1 MRHGEG
7 GEGQHGL
14 RHELVLPEHEAG
26 HGAAAAAGGRVRGAA
41 EAEEG
46 SAREAV
52 EGVPLDVTQ
61 TELHV
66 EGGVVQV
73 PEPVVCEGEL
83 DQAFYYLATCCV
95 LLCIASVLNG
105 SRY

>member
-7 GEGQHGL
+7 GEGQHRL
-14 RHELVLPEHEAG
+14 RHELVLPEHEAR
-26 HGAAAAAGGRVRGAA
+26 HGAAAAAAGGRVRAAA

-46 SAREAV
+46 FAREAV
-52 EGVPLDVTQ
+52 EGVALDVTQ

-73 PEPVVCEGEL
+73 PEPVVGEGEL
-83 DQAFYYLATCCV
+83 DQAFYYVATCSV
-95 LLCIASVLNG
+95 VHCIG
-105 SRY
+105 FKRK

>member
-61 TELHV
+61 TELHI

-73 PEPVVCEGEL
+73 PEPVVGEGKL
-83 DQAFYYLATCCV
+83 DQAFYYVATCSV
-95 LLCIASVLNG
+95 VHCIG
-105 SRY
+105 FKRK